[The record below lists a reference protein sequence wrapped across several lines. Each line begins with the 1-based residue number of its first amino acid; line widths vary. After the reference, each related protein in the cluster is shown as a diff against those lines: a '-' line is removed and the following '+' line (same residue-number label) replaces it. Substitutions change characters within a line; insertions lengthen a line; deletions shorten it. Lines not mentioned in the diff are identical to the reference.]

1 MLTAKNVTADRIEG
15 LDRGADAYICKP
27 FDTEELLLTVR
38 NLLQHK
44 ERIRRYFSTPGA
56 SRQAADDQP
65 FLSADYIFLNKL
77 NALLEAEL
85 SNPELD
91 INDIAARLG
100 YSRSVFYRRIKA
112 LTNIAPNDFLRT
124 YRLKRAAEMLA
135 SSSPLGEVSDLA
147 GFSSYSYFSK
157 AFKKHFGLS
166 PKDYRAKSANSEHQ
180 L

>member
-1 MLTAKNVTADRIEG
+1 M
-15 LDRGADAYICKP
+15 
-27 FDTEELLLTVR
+27 
-38 NLLQHK
+38 
-44 ERIRRYFSTPGA
+44 
-56 SRQAADDQP
+56 
-65 FLSADYIFLNKL
+65 
-77 NALLEAEL
+77 EAEL

-91 INDIAARLG
+91 IDDIAARLG

-135 SSSPLGEVSDLA
+135 SSSLLGEVSDLA

>member
-1 MLTAKNVTADRIEG
+1 MPDLRVDVIGKVDG
-15 LDRGADAYICKP
+15 
-27 FDTEELLLTVR
+27 VR
-38 NLLQHK
+38 A
-44 ERIRRYFSTPGA
+44 F
-56 SRQAADDQP
+56 RQVD
-65 FLSADYIFLNKL
+65 
-77 NALLEAEL
+77 
-85 SNPELD
+85 
-91 INDIAARLG
+91 DIAARLG

-135 SSSPLGEVSDLA
+135 SSSPLGEVSDFA